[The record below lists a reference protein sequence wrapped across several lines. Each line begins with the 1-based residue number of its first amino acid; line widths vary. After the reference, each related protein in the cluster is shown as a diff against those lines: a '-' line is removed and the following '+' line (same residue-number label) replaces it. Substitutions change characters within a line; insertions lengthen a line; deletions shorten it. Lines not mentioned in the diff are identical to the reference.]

1 MTDIPDQMPYID
13 PDDMAMTVADDL
25 GDGTEFFGCDTTERG
40 HRLRLIQ
47 QDEGAEIVVMHG
59 PKCGCG
65 DTKGPVDTFLLS
77 DKQCEIMAAMTI
89 RQKHFVRATAALAAR
104 MRDGETDPERL
115 AAVVL
120 SDLIMVDHDT
130 IMSAIAESR
139 AELAQRNLR
148 K

>member
-1 MTDIPDQMPYID
+1 MPYID
-13 PDDMAMTVADDL
+13 PDDMAMAVDDDL
-25 GDGTEFFGCDTTERG
+25 GEGTELFGCDTTERG
-40 HRLRLIQ
+40 HRLRLVRH
-47 QDEGAEIVVMHG
+47 DEGVEIVVMHG

-77 DKQCEIMAAMTI
+77 DKQCEVVVAMTI

-104 MRDGETDPERL
+104 MRDGETDPELL
-115 AAVVL
+115 AATVL
-120 SDLIMVDHDT
+120 SDLIMVDYDT
-130 IMSAIAESR
+130 IVSAIAESR